1 MTSYTRPAV
10 QLTVLGSNGTYP
22 TPDRP
27 ASGFLVASAHTALV
41 LDMGPGVFPA
51 LLDTGRF
58 PDAVV
63 LTHGHAD
70 HCLDVLP
77 FYAYL
82 RFDALDRWG
91 VPLLA
96 PQGVTARLAG
106 FSGAGPDDDFFK
118 ALRPR
123 EVAPGLEIEIGDLKV
138 RFGVVAHPVPA
149 VAVRVEARGRAIVYT
164 GDTGP
169 CDDLVGFASDAAL
182 LICEATYQGAPTSDR
197 YPHHLYASE
206 AGALASAAGAHALL
220 LTHVAPQ
227 LDPAVSVAE
236 AAAVF
241 PGPVR
246 HAEPGLEV
254 GL

>member
-22 TPDRP
+22 TPGRP

-51 LLDTGRF
+51 LLATERF

-70 HCLDVLP
+70 HCVDVLA
-77 FYAYL
+77 FFSYL
-82 RFDALDRWG
+82 RFDAVDRWG

-96 PQGVTARLAG
+96 PAGVVERLAD
-106 FSGAGPDDDFFK
+106 FSGAGPEHDFYKVF
-118 ALRPR
+118 LPR
-123 EVAPGLEIEIGDLKV
+123 EIAPGLELEIGDLKV
-138 RFGVVAHPVPA
+138 RFGPVAHPVPA
-149 VAVRVEARGRAIVYT
+149 VAVRIEARGRSIVYS

-169 CDDLVGFASDAAL
+169 CDDLIAFASGAEL
-182 LICEATYQGAPTSDR
+182 LICEATYQGTPGPDR
-197 YPHHLYASE
+197 YPHHLYAAE
-206 AGALASAAGAHALL
+206 AGALARAAGVHALVV
-220 LTHVAPQ
+220 THVAPQ
-227 LDPAVSVAE
+227 LDTAVSVAE

-241 PGPVR
+241 SGPVR
-246 HAEPGLEV
+246 HADPGLEV

>member
-1 MTSYTRPAV
+1 
-10 QLTVLGSNGTYP
+10 
-22 TPDRP
+22 
-27 ASGFLVASAHTALV
+27 
-41 LDMGPGVFPA
+41 VFPA
-51 LLDTGRF
+51 LLATGRF

-70 HCLDVLP
+70 HCVDALAL
-77 FYAYL
+77 FAYL
-82 RFDALDRWG
+82 RFDAVDRWG

-96 PQGVTARLAG
+96 PQGVVERLAG
-106 FSGAGPDDDFFK
+106 FVGAGPEHDFFK
-118 ALRPR
+118 VLRPR
-123 EVAPGLEIEIGDLKV
+123 EIAPGLEIEIGDLAV
-138 RFGVVAHPVPA
+138 RFGAVAHPVPS

-169 CDDLVGFASDAAL
+169 CDALVEFAAGAEL
-182 LICEATYQGAPTSDR
+182 LICEATYQGTPGPGR
-197 YPHHLYASE
+197 YPHHLFACE
-206 AGALASAAGAHALL
+206 AGALARDAGVHALV

-227 LDPAVSVAE
+227 LDTAVSVAE

-254 GL
+254 SL